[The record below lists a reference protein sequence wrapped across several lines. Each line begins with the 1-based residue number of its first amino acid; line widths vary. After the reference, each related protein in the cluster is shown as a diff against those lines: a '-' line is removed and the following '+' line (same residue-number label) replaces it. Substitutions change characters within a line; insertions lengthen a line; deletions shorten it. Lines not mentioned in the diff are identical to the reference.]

1 MGGGS
6 SGSKPRTMK
15 ESNELSFIA
24 DCPEAS
30 VWTTSKVATTTETSR
45 VDPEASYTFVREL
58 KRSVA
63 RDDKTVS
70 SFQVRLRLG
79 HSRRLT
85 RRSTFSP
92 QVLHHL
98 PVFEE
103 PRRTHKFDRK
113 NYEEEFSHLEYS
125 LPLDRPRSELHSLRS
140 FVSSLF
146 LPFLC

>member
-79 HSRRLT
+79 HSKTDASFDFLSPGSPSSSRL
-85 RRSTFSP
+85 RGAEKDP
-92 QVLHHL
+92 QV
-98 PVFEE
+98 
-103 PRRTHKFDRK
+103 R
-113 NYEEEFSHLEYS
+113 
-125 LPLDRPRSELHSLRS
+125 
-140 FVSSLF
+140 
-146 LPFLC
+146 